1 MTLWLLAFRWRF
13 VEVFLFWIKSCAD
26 YRNKSRFSKRKV
38 EFYTG
43 FSLSQSTDSPQYS
56 LWSRIHLYSKAWESR
71 KWQYSIWISLEK
83 ECQNI
88 VRILWKKAEK
98 NWKNSFCPISPQE
111 NISVFLL
118 TNMKIGLDLQCIV
131 NYSNQLTQLHDPVLY
146 EEVREIYLS
155 QKQKHIVVDATLGLG
170 GHAFMLA
177 NELQEGDIFLGMDR
191 DEENL
196 LLAKE
201 YLQWVHFPSIVHPLH
216 SSFSFL
222 SDMLKEQ
229 KITEIDFIL
238 YDLGVS
244 SVHYDRADRG
254 FSFRFDGP
262 LDMRFDRSWGL
273 TVTELL
279 MKTDARELARIFTL
293 YGEEKKSWF
302 IAQAIEKQRKI
313 EPIDTTF
320 KLLEIIDN
328 ASFDPKSPT
337 RVFQSLRIALNEE
350 FEHIETSLKQALDHL
365 AIGGKILV
373 ITFHSLEDRLVKN
386 IFAPYLADTIDEI
399 TGQIQVRARFSKYT
413 KKPII
418 PTEAEIQR
426 NPRSRSAK
434 MRVIERIA

>member
-1 MTLWLLAFRWRF
+1 
-13 VEVFLFWIKSCAD
+13 
-26 YRNKSRFSKRKV
+26 
-38 EFYTG
+38 
-43 FSLSQSTDSPQYS
+43 
-56 LWSRIHLYSKAWESR
+56 
-71 KWQYSIWISLEK
+71 
-83 ECQNI
+83 
-88 VRILWKKAEK
+88 
-98 NWKNSFCPISPQE
+98 
-111 NISVFLL
+111 
-118 TNMKIGLDLQCIV
+118 MKIGLNLQCIV
-131 NYSNQLTQLHDPVLY
+131 NYSNQLTQLHTPVLY

-177 NELQEGDIFLGMDR
+177 NELQEGDIFLGLDR

-196 LLAKE
+196 ILANE
-201 YLQWVHFPSIVHPLH
+201 YLQWIHFPSIVHPFH

-222 SDMLKEQ
+222 SDVLKEHGST
-229 KITEIDFIL
+229 KIDFIL

-254 FSFRFDGP
+254 FSLRFDGP

-313 EPIDTTF
+313 SPIDTTF
-320 KLLEIIDN
+320 KLLKIIE
-328 ASFDPKSPT
+328 SSSYDPKSST
-337 RVFQSLRIALNEE
+337 RVFQALRIALNEE
-350 FEHIETSLKQALDHL
+350 FEHIELSLKQALDHL
-365 AIGGKILV
+365 SIGGKILV

-386 IFAPYLADTIDEI
+386 IFAPYLEDTINEI
-399 TGQIQVRARFSKYT
+399 TGQIQEKAKFRKYT

-434 MRVIERIA
+434 MRVIERIS